1 MNNSSIAGRLPYS
14 SFLLLS
20 FSSLS
25 LGSLSDLWSSTPP
38 LVRALWIACKHR
50 DNIRNEGVIS
60 IELWVSSYLKETRIR
75 TNYIRTWIKGTVNL
89 ILITTDTSSRVYHKN
104 RHVGRIVII
113 DLKPSEIPPKKGS
126 CQSPEGGPG
135 FPNGAPCFPKGYLP
149 GFLNGVPLTVAFKS
163 VSKKTLYAFRILIFQ

>member
-89 ILITTDTSSRVYHKN
+89 ILITTDISSRVYHKN

-113 DLKPSEIPPKKGS
+113 DLKLSEIPHKKGVMPVS
-126 CQSPEGGPG
+126 RRGAGFSEWGTLFSERVPTRFPEWGT
-135 FPNGAPCFPKGYLP
+135 FDCCL
-149 GFLNGVPLTVAFKS
+149 
-163 VSKKTLYAFRILIFQ
+163 